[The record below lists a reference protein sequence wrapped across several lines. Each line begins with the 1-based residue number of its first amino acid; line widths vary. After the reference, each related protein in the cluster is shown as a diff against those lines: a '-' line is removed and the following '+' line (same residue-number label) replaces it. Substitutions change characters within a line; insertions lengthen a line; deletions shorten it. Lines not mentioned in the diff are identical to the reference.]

1 MFRSLIT
8 GPSPNF
14 LRKLTSTIPIA
25 KGINVRTFWPRKN
38 FLLVIVLLCIHTI
51 LSVFC
56 TNQLLTDTW
65 GVSYLRLLLCL
76 IYVPFQKKKK
86 KTHKISRELYIS
98 MVNKIQYVF
107 DMVNIQTGIIR
118 HLFKKYVAKIQ
129 HQNTKNVEKT
139 VHV

>member
-1 MFRSLIT
+1 MAKEEFS
-8 GPSPNF
+8 PSDSFALYSHHPFCF
-14 LRKLTSTIPIA
+14 L
-25 KGINVRTFWPRKN
+25 
-38 FLLVIVLLCIHTI
+38 H
-51 LSVFC
+51 
-56 TNQLLTDTW
+56 QLLTDTW
-65 GVSYLRLLLCL
+65 GVTYLRLLFYL

-86 KTHKISRELYIS
+86 KPHKISRELNIS
-98 MVNKIQYVF
+98 IVNKIQYVF